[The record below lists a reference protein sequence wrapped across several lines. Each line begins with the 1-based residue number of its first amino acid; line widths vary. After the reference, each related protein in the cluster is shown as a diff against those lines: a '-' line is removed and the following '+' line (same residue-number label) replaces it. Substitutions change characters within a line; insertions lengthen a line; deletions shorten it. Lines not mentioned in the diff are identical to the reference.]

1 MPRPYQVAL
10 ANEFH
15 CDKIMSVNVRY
26 DSELDILYLARE
38 GQEENVVEVSP
49 GLNLEFDAQGELLG
63 VEILNASRLMKQ
75 VIEPLHEKALA
86 A

>member
-1 MPRPYQVAL
+1 MNLQV
-10 ANEFH
+10 H
-15 CDKIMSVNVRY
+15 Y

-38 GQEENVVEVSP
+38 GLEEKVVEVSP

-63 VEILNASRLMKQ
+63 VEILNASNLMKQ
-75 VIEPLHEKALA
+75 VIEPLHAKALA

>member
-1 MPRPYQVAL
+1 MNLKV
-10 ANEFH
+10 H
-15 CDKIMSVNVRY
+15 Y
-26 DSELDILYLARE
+26 DSEMDILYLARE

-49 GLNLEFDAQGELLG
+49 GLNLEFDASGELLG

-75 VIEPLHEKALA
+75 VIQPLHEKALA